1 MSNHQEYE
9 EKAFVLVDVRRGDI
23 VYECEGRSYIRDGPI
38 NRYLEDEECVSFA
51 QIREQNGDL
60 RFDEEIVPDTGF
72 ETLSE
77 RLWRPLLTVA
87 DADDPRQA
95 LTNLRLLAAD
105 KAGVVRVT
113 VAGILLCTPSP
124 ENWFPQVRISA
135 KRYQGTDR
143 VTGELHAQE
152 IVGPLPVQIEE
163 AVRFVMRNMR
173 VADGQSPAREDIT
186 EYSAAAVFEAVVN
199 AVVHRDYDIA
209 SGGIRISMFKDRLE
223 IDTPGPLHGSMT
235 IESMDLRQA
244 TLNEVIASALHRLP
258 VANIQGSSHRRFL
271 MERRG
276 DGVSI
281 IKARTRESAG
291 VLPTYAVVNDSSV
304 VLNIPAARLD
314 FSPARKTVT
323 VQSAGDPLVDVD
335 VLALFPNKTWQRA
348 RTNQSGEAMFDL
360 YTAHLPM
367 TVYAAALGYEAG
379 LSLEWLPDEGDL
391 LLDLNA
397 LRSGGSVIFTEG
409 TGQIP
414 GLRGRLNLVRDEL
427 DRTYLYADKIA
438 IEEGRQQPVH
448 FLIGDKLLLTGTL
461 GTSVSITIVSFVGK
475 ASLLEY
481 RLLDS

>member
-1 MSNHQEYE
+1 M
-9 EKAFVLVDVRRGDI
+9 
-23 VYECEGRSYIRDGPI
+23 
-38 NRYLEDEECVSFA
+38 EDEECVSFA

-87 DADDPRQA
+87 DADDPRRA
-95 LTNLRLLAAD
+95 LTNLCLLADD
-105 KAGVVRVT
+105 KAGVVRAT
-113 VAGILLCTPSP
+113 VAGILLCTHCP

-135 KRYQGTDR
+135 TRYQGTDR
-143 VTGELHAQE
+143 ASGELDAQE
-152 IVGPLPVQIEE
+152 IVGPLPVQIEQ

-173 VADGQSPAREDIT
+173 VADRKSPVGEDIT
-186 EYSAAAVFEAVVN
+186 EYSAAAVFESVVN
-199 AVVHRDYDIA
+199 VVVHRDYA
-209 SGGIRISMFKDRLE
+209 LVSSGIRISMFKDRLE
-223 IDTPGPLHGSMT
+223 IDTPGRLHGSMT
-235 IESMDLRQA
+235 IESMDLRRA
-244 TLNEVIASALHRLP
+244 TRNEVIASALHRLP
-258 VANIQGSSHRRFL
+258 IGNIQGSSHRRFL

-348 RTNQSGEAMFDL
+348 RTNQSGEATFDL

-379 LSLEWLPDEGDL
+379 LSPEWLPDEGDL

-397 LRSGGSVIFTEG
+397 LPSGGSVILTEG

-414 GLRGRLNLVRDEL
+414 GLRGRLNPIRDDL

-438 IEEGRQQPVH
+438 IEEGRQQPVY
-448 FLIGDKLLLTGTL
+448 FRSREELTLTDAFGIKLLVCVVDIIGR
-461 GTSVSITIVSFVGK
+461 S
-475 ASLLEY
+475 ALLEY
-481 RLLDS
+481 CPTKL